1 MNQHRHNKIVLGGF
15 VVVVIMMFLGFFLL
29 YDFINENNSRL
40 VGQVSVKSNQIESHI
55 DSLQEQ
61 TQEEM
66 LLLQNQMLTN
76 FKKLETTINQETGK
90 VKLDLESQL
99 KDVSTKFDEK
109 SIELDDKISS
119 INVQS
124 SDFSGII
131 DDVIKGVVSVKTN
144 KGSGSG
150 VIYDQKGYILTNR
163 HVIEDASSVFVV
175 DYEGIRYPATIVA
188 VANNVDLAT
197 LKIDKDLSFTALR
210 FANDDEIRVG
220 SKVIAVGNPL
230 GLSFTVTEGIIS
242 SKKRMVEG
250 QIFIQTDVPIN
261 PGNSGG
267 PIVNSRKRIVGIN
280 TFKFSNSEGLG
291 FAIPSDVA
299 KEFAELV
306 EITDN

>member
-1 MNQHRHNKIVLGGF
+1 MNQHTHNKIILGGF
-15 VVVVIMMFLGFFLL
+15 VVVFIIMFSGFFLL
-29 YDFINENNSRL
+29 YSFIDESNSQI
-40 VGQVSVKSNQIESHI
+40 VSQVTFKSNQIESQI
-55 DSLQEQ
+55 GSLQEQ
-61 TQEEM
+61 AQEER
-66 LLLQNQMLTN
+66 LLLEDQMLTN
-76 FKKLETTINQETGK
+76 FKKLETTINKETWK

-119 INVQS
+119 IDVQS

-150 VIYDQKGYILTNR
+150 VIYDKEGFIMTNR

-175 DYEGIRYPATIVA
+175 DYEGIRYPAEIVA
-188 VANNVDLAT
+188 VAKNVDLAV
-197 LKIDKDLSFTALR
+197 LKIETEKTLYSLK
-210 FANDDEIRVG
+210 FAKEEDIKVG

-242 SKKRMVEG
+242 SKNRMVDE
-250 QIFIQTDVPIN
+250 QMFIQTDVPIN

-267 PIVNSRKRIVGIN
+267 PIVNSGKRIVGIN
-280 TFKFSNSEGLG
+280 TFKLSNSEGLG
-291 FAIPSDVA
+291 FAIPVQTA
-299 KEFAELV
+299 KEFADFVLK
-306 EITDN
+306 DN